1 MLRKMNWANILGEA
15 ISITAAFV
23 LIAVS
28 VLSFNIGLSGAH
40 YEEVEPEEKKP
51 VIEEENFDIPDPCAN
66 LVQDGWWLVDFE
78 HPQPGTKDCPNDAS
92 NPARHVAPID
102 QGPCGGSVLV
112 RNTDEP
118 YMENDICA
126 RNLRDL

>member
-1 MLRKMNWANILGEA
+1 MLRKMNWANMLGEA

-28 VLSFNIGLSGAH
+28 ILSFDIGLSGAH
-40 YEEVEPEEKKP
+40 YEEIEPEEKKP
-51 VIEEENFDIPDPCAN
+51 VIEQEDLDIPDPCAG

-78 HPQPGTKDCPNDAS
+78 QRQPGDCTS
-92 NPARHVAPID
+92 NPYPNPAKHVEPID

-112 RNTDEP
+112 HNADEP
-118 YMENDICA
+118 YIENDICA